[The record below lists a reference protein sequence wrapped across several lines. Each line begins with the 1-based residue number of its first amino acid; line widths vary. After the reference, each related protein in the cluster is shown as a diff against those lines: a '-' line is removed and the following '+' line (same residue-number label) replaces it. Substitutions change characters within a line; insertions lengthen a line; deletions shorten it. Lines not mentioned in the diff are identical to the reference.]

1 MRNFEI
7 YIFFRE
13 RKYLIFDN
21 YMVSLYVCKN
31 REFEV
36 IIYKLIF
43 LEIVLKKGNLFLFYF
58 YVFSI

>member
-21 YMVSLYVCKN
+21 YMVSLYGCKN